1 MVYKFRTSAFRSGLM
16 QKIKSEKTKPEIAFQ
31 NALRK
36 EKIKFRSYNEK
47 LPGKPD
53 IVLLKNKI
61 VIFIAENSILPDK
74 YQALKKERLKKN

>member
-53 IVLLKNKI
+53 IVL
-61 VIFIAENSILPDK
+61 
-74 YQALKKERLKKN
+74 